1 MECVTARTC
10 YQRLMPAFCLTLAVA
25 LSGCARVP
33 PATSPTVAVP
43 SPSVTSPLPT
53 ATDSTP
59 ATTTSSPSSTTASA
73 IATATAT
80 ATATS
85 GPSVKATG
93 SLRLFADASKKLTG
107 TCQNKAGVP
116 TLSVADKKNDF
127 FNTIEVVLTLAGGKK
142 TLTSLT
148 IELGEDSELIT
159 RTLTYD
165 AAKPAAGTSAKLTV
179 SASAYQVTGKLAN
192 AEDGTAAGTMPVT
205 LKVTCAGSSW

>member
-10 YQRLMPAFCLTLAVA
+10 YQRLVPACLTLAVA

-33 PATSPTVAVP
+33 PATIPTAAVP

-73 IATATAT
+73 TSTTTAS

-85 GPSVKATG
+85 GPAVKATG
-93 SLRLFADASKKLTG
+93 SLKLFADASKKLTG
-107 TCQNKAGVP
+107 SCQNKAGVP

-127 FNTIEVVLTLAGGKK
+127 FNTIEVVLTLAGGRK
-142 TLTSLT
+142 TLSGLT

-159 RTLTYD
+159 RRLTFD

-179 SASAYQVTGKLAN
+179 NANTYQVTGKLAN

-205 LKVTCAGSSW
+205 LKVTCAGSNW